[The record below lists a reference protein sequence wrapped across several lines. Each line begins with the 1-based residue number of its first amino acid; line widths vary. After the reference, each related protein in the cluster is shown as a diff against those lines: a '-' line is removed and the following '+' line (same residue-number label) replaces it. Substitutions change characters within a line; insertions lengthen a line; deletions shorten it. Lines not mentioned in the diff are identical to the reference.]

1 MSIQTQIKKDL
12 MSAMKAKDEVRKD
25 TLRVVM
31 GEFGRADTKELNDDA
46 VIKILRK
53 LIKSEK
59 ETLAQVGSDEE
70 SAFIQIIDNY
80 LPQLADENE
89 IANWVKENIDL
100 SQFKSKMQAM
110 GPIMK
115 HFGARADGNQVK
127 AILQK
132 L

>member
-1 MSIQTQIKKDL
+1 MT
-12 MSAMKAKDEVRKD
+12 AMKAKDAVRKD

-31 GEFGRADTKELNDDA
+31 GEFARADTKELSDDA
-46 VIKILRK
+46 VIKILKK
-53 LIKSEK
+53 LIKSEN
-59 ETLAQVGSDEE
+59 ETLAQVGSEEE
-70 SAFIQIIDNY
+70 SAFIRVIEGY

-89 IANWVKENIDL
+89 IMTWVQANIDF

-115 HFGARADGNQVK
+115 HFGARADGNAVK

>member
-1 MSIQTQIKKDL
+1 MT
-12 MSAMKAKDEVRKD
+12 AMKAKDAVRKD

-31 GEFGRADTKELNDDA
+31 GEFGRADTKELSDDS
-46 VIKILRK
+46 VIKILKK

-59 ETLAQVGSDEE
+59 ETLAQVGSKED
-70 SAFIQIIDNY
+70 SAFIDIIETY

-89 IANWVKENIDL
+89 IINWVQANIDF
-100 SQFKSKMQAM
+100 SQFKRKMQAM

-115 HFGARADGNQVK
+115 HFGARADGNQVR

>member
-1 MSIQTQIKKDL
+1 MSIQAQIKKDL
-12 MSAMKAKDEVRKD
+12 MTAMKAKDEVRKD

-31 GEFGRADTKELNDDA
+31 GEFGRANSKEISDDA
-46 VIKILRK
+46 VIKILKK

-59 ETLAQVGSDEE
+59 ETLAHLGSEKD
-70 SAFIQIIDNY
+70 SAFIQIINAY

-89 IANWVKENIDL
+89 ITTWVKENIDF

-115 HFGARADGNQVK
+115 HFGPRGDGNAVK